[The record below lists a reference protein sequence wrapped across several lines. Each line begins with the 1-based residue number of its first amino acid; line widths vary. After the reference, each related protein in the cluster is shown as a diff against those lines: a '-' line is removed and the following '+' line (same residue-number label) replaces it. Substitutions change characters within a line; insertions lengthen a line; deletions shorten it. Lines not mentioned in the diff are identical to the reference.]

1 MQAGFVRAAGMLS
14 TLLACAPGLQ
24 ALELSGAP
32 AGLRLLNADALQ
44 LSAPATLPFRGR
56 GEWVW
61 MRVTA
66 LPSTP
71 TWSWRLSPPDFALRS
86 QDDAV
91 GVFRTRGYASLNW
104 QPLSVGAWRL
114 GASLG
119 VMKDMPGA
127 PAGTTWATFPMAAYE
142 GEQVRV
148 NLGLLPPRGTRDT
161 MLLMR
166 FTVPLR

>member
-1 MQAGFVRAAGMLS
+1 MLA
-14 TLLACAPGLQ
+14 TLLACAPGVQ

-32 AGLRLLNADALQ
+32 SGLRFSRSDALQ
-44 LSAPATLPFRGR
+44 LSAPATLPFRAR

-66 LPSTP
+66 LPSAP
-71 TWSWRLSPPDFALRS
+71 IWSWRLSPPDFALRS
-86 QDDAV
+86 DDGAV
-91 GVFRTRGYASLNW
+91 SLFRTRGHASLNW
-104 QPLSVGAWRL
+104 QPLSLGAWRL

-119 VMKDMPGA
+119 VMKDMPGS